1 MPMTFLA
8 GSGERSGKQVVLT
21 TRFGFIQP
29 MIARF
34 GEDHRAAAST
44 RLEHCESVE
53 NGLPDIEPHCPHNAH
68 PARK

>member
-1 MPMTFLA
+1 MLTFLA

-34 GEDHRAAAST
+34 GEDHRAAGST
-44 RLEHCESVE
+44 LWTLWKRGKCQR
-53 NGLPDIEPHCPHNAH
+53 DRATDAHNAH